1 MIRNFLGY
9 FLIILL
15 ELPQICKH
23 YNKRDKNKRVTF
35 HEELNNKHIY
45 LKIQYFLLF
54 CILYCEFFLQ
64 LKGGSQHL
72 CSTILKIVLCLDMF
86 FFSPSLN
93 RGAARRHHT
102 DPDRVGARQGRQ
114 LLLTHW
120 TLPVC
125 RAGHPT

>member
-54 CILYCEFFLQ
+54 CILYCEFF
-64 LKGGSQHL
+64 
-72 CSTILKIVLCLDMF
+72 STVKRRFSTFMFNNFENRVVPRYVLLF
-86 FFSPSLN
+86 AQP
-93 RGAARRHHT
+93 
-102 DPDRVGARQGRQ
+102 
-114 LLLTHW
+114 
-120 TLPVC
+120 
-125 RAGHPT
+125 